1 LTFRNHT
8 LLNPD
13 AIVWLNQF
21 AAQPLND
28 RQRLALVYL
37 RANEQ
42 LANRDYQRLNRVDS
56 VTANRELRRLVET
69 GLTEQHST
77 RRWAYYTL
85 SALAEM
91 QVAPVVQTEAGV
103 VLRYVQEHG
112 SISNAECRDFL
123 KTEMDRASYLLK
135 KMHKM
140 GLLSRQGERRWARYF
155 LP

>member
-85 SALAEM
+85 N
-91 QVAPVVQTEAGV
+91 APVEVTIQPQPDTPERQILAHVAQHGTIKRSQCRALLGITEVQARYLLHKMCDQGL
-103 VLRYVQEHG
+103 LRLEG
-112 SISNAECRDFL
+112 TR
-123 KTEMDRASYLLK
+123 RGASY
-135 KMHKM
+135 
-140 GLLSRQGERRWARYF
+140 R

>member
-1 LTFRNHT
+1 M
-8 LLNPD
+8 NPD

-37 RANEQ
+37 RANLQ
-42 LANRDYQRLNRVDS
+42 MANRDYQRLNRVDS

-85 SALAEM
+85 NLPAEM
-91 QVAPVVQTEAGV
+91 M
-103 VLRYVQEHG
+103 
-112 SISNAECRDFL
+112 L
-123 KTEMDRASYLLK
+123 KTQPDTPEKQILAYVAQHGAIKRMQCQALLGITEVQARYLL
-135 KMHKM
+135 HKM
-140 GLLSRQGERRWARYF
+140 CDQGLLRLEGTHRGAYYR

>member
-1 LTFRNHT
+1 MHFAYDDTHRWLTFRNHT

-77 RRWAYYTL
+77 RR
-85 SALAEM
+85 
-91 QVAPVVQTEAGV
+91 
-103 VLRYVQEHG
+103 
-112 SISNAECRDFL
+112 
-123 KTEMDRASYLLK
+123 
-135 KMHKM
+135 
-140 GLLSRQGERRWARYF
+140 
-155 LP
+155 